1 MAEADLSA
9 LRDAVVRVGAELTGT
24 DLVGVVADE
33 HRRQWF
39 CRPRGWMW
47 KEVRFSPATVCHVQ
61 DSMTCLGWRDTAHTC
76 RMLYRLPGS
85 PVEDARAGTLHHA
98 LRLATHL
105 TTHTLCWRH
114 TVRTSV
120 GGNFRNHG

>member
-47 KEVRFSPATVCHVQ
+47 KEVRFSQPPYAMCKI
-61 DSMTCLGWRDTAHTC
+61 R
-76 RMLYRLPGS
+76 
-85 PVEDARAGTLHHA
+85 
-98 LRLATHL
+98 
-105 TTHTLCWRH
+105 
-114 TVRTSV
+114 
-120 GGNFRNHG
+120 

>member
-47 KEVRFSPATVCHVQ
+47 KEVLRHGSI
-61 DSMTCLGWRDTAHTC
+61 LGRL
-76 RMLYRLPGS
+76 RMCWVPS
-85 PVEDARAGTLHHA
+85 A
-98 LRLATHL
+98 LEI
-105 TTHTLCWRH
+105 
-114 TVRTSV
+114 
-120 GGNFRNHG
+120 